1 MGMIIWLVLAGI
13 VVAVGVGGAQRSD
26 DPNFRIG
33 GYFLAAAGVLGFI
46 IVLMS
51 A

>member
-1 MGMIIWLVLAGI
+1 MGMIIWLGLAI
-13 VVAVGVGGAQRSD
+13 VVIVAGVGGAQRSN